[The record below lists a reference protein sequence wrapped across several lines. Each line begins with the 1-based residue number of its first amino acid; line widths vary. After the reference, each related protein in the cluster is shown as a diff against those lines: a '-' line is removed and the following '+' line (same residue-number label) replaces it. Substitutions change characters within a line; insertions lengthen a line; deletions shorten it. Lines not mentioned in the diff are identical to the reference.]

1 MAVQTPFISPTRGA
15 LSFDGLCAEILDYI
29 RAEPDAQY
37 KLIIGTDS
45 QVRQQT
51 QFVTAVVIHRL
62 GKGARYFYQVRKQR
76 KITSLRQK
84 IFYEASLSLSL
95 ATRLAERLAQRG
107 GRLPNVEIHLDVGM
121 QGETRDLIRE
131 IVGMV
136 VGSGFD
142 AKIKPDSYAASSV
155 ADRYTK

>member
-1 MAVQTPFISPTRGA
+1 MQTPFISPTRGA
-15 LSFDGLCAEILDYI
+15 LSFDAMCAEILDYI

-51 QFVTAVVIHRL
+51 QFVTAVVVHRL
-62 GKGARYFYQVRKQR
+62 GKGARYFYQARKQR

-95 ATRLAERLAQRG
+95 ATRLAERLAARG
-107 GRLPNVEIHLDVGM
+107 GTLPNVEIHLDVGM
-121 QGETRDLIRE
+121 QGDTRDLIRE

-142 AKIKPDSYAASSV
+142 AKIKPESYAASSV
-155 ADRYTK
+155 ADRHTK